1 MIAVVWLIVL
11 QLIIYCAIFT
21 GTVCFA
27 VRGGAINGLYFYPKP
42 VQERAFEIG
51 LSDRETVKKK
61 RKLFMALFYFIML
74 AALLLIIGLWN
85 RISDFLTAYFQALL
99 FLEVMNWY
107 DGIVI
112 DKIWVGHSRFWI
124 IPRTEDLPY
133 IQTWKQVLKKRL
145 FLSLVWAVGAAA
157 VGGLVVLIF

>member
-1 MIAVVWLIVL
+1 MTVLLFIL
-11 QLIIYCAIFT
+11 QLIIYCALFT
-21 GTVCFA
+21 GVVRLA

-51 LSDRETVKKK
+51 LSERETVKKK
-61 RKLFMALFYFIML
+61 RKRFMAMFYIVML

-85 RISDFLTAYFQALL
+85 GIRDFWAAYLQALL

-124 IPRTEDLPY
+124 IPGTEDLPY

-145 FLSLVWAVGAAA
+145 FLSLIWVVGAAA
-157 VGGLVVLIF
+157 VAGLVVLIF